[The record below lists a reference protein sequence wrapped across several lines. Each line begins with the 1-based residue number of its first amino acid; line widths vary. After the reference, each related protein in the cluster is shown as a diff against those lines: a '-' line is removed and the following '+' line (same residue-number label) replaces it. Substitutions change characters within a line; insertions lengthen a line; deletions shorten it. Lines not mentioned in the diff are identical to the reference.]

1 MEHDL
6 CLHSYLVIQMSD
18 AILKIEPRTIKGS
31 RAARNLRKANK
42 VPGIMYSHGE
52 EAVCISVDPK
62 EVQAIISA
70 GKSVIDIDT
79 TGKKEKAVVREI
91 QWCHLGRQILHI
103 DLGLVR
109 ADEKIKLHVPVQTKG
124 MSPGVNSGG
133 VLELPLHAIDIEC
146 LVTNAP
152 SAIIVSI
159 SELAIGSSIHVR
171 DLVLPEG
178 VKVLNDPD
186 LIVVHVVER
195 KEEMATAVAEQA
207 EPEVVT
213 KKKVEEPKE

>member
-1 MEHDL
+1 
-6 CLHSYLVIQMSD
+6 
-18 AILKIEPRTIKGS
+18 
-31 RAARNLRKANK
+31 
-42 VPGIMYSHGE
+42 
-52 EAVCISVDPK
+52 
-62 EVQAIISA
+62 
-70 GKSVIDIDT
+70 
-79 TGKKEKAVVREI
+79 
-91 QWCHLGRQILHI
+91 
-103 DLGLVR
+103 
-109 ADEKIKLHVPVQTKG
+109 

-186 LIVVHVVER
+186 LVVVHVVER

-213 KKKVEEPKE
+213 KKKAEEPKE